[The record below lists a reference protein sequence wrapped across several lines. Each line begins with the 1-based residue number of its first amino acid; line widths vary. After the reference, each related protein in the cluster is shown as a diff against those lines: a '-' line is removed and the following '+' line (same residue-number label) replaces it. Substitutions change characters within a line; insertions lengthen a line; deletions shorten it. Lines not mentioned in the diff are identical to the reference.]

1 MALKLLN
8 HGFFETLRRKAR
20 YFYLRLILLPD
31 IPHQVSLG
39 LAVGVFVGLT
49 PTVPLQTILAVPLAR
64 LLRGSM
70 IAAAIGV
77 WVTNPLT
84 IPLFYPAF
92 FFLGRA
98 LTPYGQAAQLSAL
111 NEGQD
116 LLALGTDAALASL
129 FGGLVMGIILAPLA
143 YLLTFKYVDRFQAW
157 ERTKIRRR
165 FDLSP

>member
-1 MALKLLN
+1 MALRRLN
-8 HGFFETLRRKAR
+8 RGFVETLVRKAR

-31 IPHQVSLG
+31 TPHRVSLG

-49 PTVPLQTILAVPLAR
+49 PTVPFQTILAVPIAR
-64 LLRGSM
+64 LVRGSM

-77 WVTNPLT
+77 WITNPLT

-98 LTPYGQAAQLSAL
+98 LTPYGQAVQLSAL

-116 LLALGTDAALASL
+116 LLVLGTDAVLAGI
-129 FGGLVMGIILAPLA
+129 FGGLVMGVILAPLT
-143 YLLTFKYVDRFQAW
+143 YLLAFKYVDRFQAW
-157 ERTKIRRR
+157 ERARIRQR
-165 FDLSP
+165 FGLSP

>member
-1 MALKLLN
+1 MAFRRLSR
-8 HGFFETLRRKAR
+8 GFFETLRRKAR

-31 IPHQVSLG
+31 TPHRVGLG

-49 PTVPLQTILAVPLAR
+49 PLMPLHTILAVPLAR

-77 WVTNPLT
+77 WITNPLT
-84 IPLFYPAF
+84 IPLLYPAF

-98 LTPYGQAAQLSAL
+98 LTPYGQAVQLSAL

-116 LLALGTDAALASL
+116 LLAIGTDAALAGI
-129 FGGLVMGIILAPLA
+129 FGGLVMSIILAPLT

-157 ERTKIRRR
+157 ERAKIRQR

>member
-1 MALKLLN
+1 MALRRLN
-8 HGFFETLRRKAR
+8 RGFFEKLVRTVR

-31 IPHQVSLG
+31 TPHRVSLG

-49 PTVPLQTILAVPLAR
+49 PTVPFQTILAVPISR
-64 LLRGSM
+64 LVRGSM

-77 WVTNPLT
+77 WITNPLT

-111 NEGQD
+111 NEGQN
-116 LLALGTDAALASL
+116 LLALGTDAALAGI
-129 FGGLVMGIILAPLA
+129 FGGLVMGIILAPLT
-143 YLLTFKYVDRFQAW
+143 YLLAFKYVDRFQIR
-157 ERTKIRRR
+157 ERARIRQR
-165 FDLSP
+165 FGLSP